1 MGETSVKMYITLKT
15 APAPSAY
22 CEIIPQVRRVPPLIG
37 AILKT
42 IVSPTAISAMTRN
55 CAFLKA
61 YLNSFSTT
69 AENSADTNGRR
80 HPA

>member
-22 CEIIPQVRRVPPLIG
+22 CDTIPHVRRVPLPNG

-42 IVSPTAISAMTRN
+42 TVSPTAISAMTRN

-61 YLNSFSTT
+61 YRNSFSTT
-69 AENSADTNGRR
+69 AENSDDTNGRR